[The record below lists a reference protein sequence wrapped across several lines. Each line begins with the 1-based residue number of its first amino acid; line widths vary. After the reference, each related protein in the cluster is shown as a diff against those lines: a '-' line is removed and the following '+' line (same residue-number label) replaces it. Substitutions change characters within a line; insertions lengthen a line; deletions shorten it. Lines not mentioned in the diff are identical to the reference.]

1 MIHTIFRLQVQM
13 ILLLLW
19 LALASSW
26 VAVLKTLFFKVIEE
40 EFSLLVVHGADVV
53 FHPCCVIIS
62 APLAWF
68 LVRTI
73 PGQVSWLV
81 ASQAQPF
88 CVMLLSFFGRHGPE
102 INLLSFFFN
111 RVLCSALA
119 SAKPSACAVPSILMA
134 LDQFLH
140 L

>member
-1 MIHTIFRLQVQM
+1 M
-13 ILLLLW
+13 ILLLLR
-19 LALASSW
+19 LALVSSW
-26 VAVLKTLFFKVIEE
+26 VAALKTLFFKVIEE
-40 EFSLLVVHGADVV
+40 EFLLLGVHGADVV
-53 FHPCCVIIS
+53 FHPCCVIILPFIS

-81 ASQAQPF
+81 AGEAQPF
-88 CVMLLSFFGRHGPE
+88 CVMLLFFFGRHGSE
-102 INLLSFFFN
+102 INLLSFFFD
-111 RVLCSALA
+111 RILCSALA
-119 SAKPSACAVPSILMA
+119 SAKPSACAVSSISMA